1 MKKLAADIE
10 RQCGDIEILSFA
22 VENLSADNWQPGAAV
37 ENLAGRREFLPVA
50 ARHAGVR
57 RGFFGDDFEARSAD
71 MAARD
76 EHMESASEYF
86 EQERFTTIRR
96 ACDLKWRRVFSE
108 RRWVF
113 SKERRERGSVRLAG
127 EGDASGAGEF
137 GDAKLAHE
145 HEKLVDLRLIA
156 GDLDG

>member
-1 MKKLAADIE
+1 MRTFDLPADRENLRADIEYLRPDMKKLAADIE

-57 RGFFGDDFEARSAD
+57 RGFFGDDVEARSAD

-76 EHMESASEYF
+76 EHMESASE
-86 EQERFTTIRR
+86 
-96 ACDLKWRRVFSE
+96 
-108 RRWVF
+108 
-113 SKERRERGSVRLAG
+113 
-127 EGDASGAGEF
+127 
-137 GDAKLAHE
+137 
-145 HEKLVDLRLIA
+145 
-156 GDLDG
+156 